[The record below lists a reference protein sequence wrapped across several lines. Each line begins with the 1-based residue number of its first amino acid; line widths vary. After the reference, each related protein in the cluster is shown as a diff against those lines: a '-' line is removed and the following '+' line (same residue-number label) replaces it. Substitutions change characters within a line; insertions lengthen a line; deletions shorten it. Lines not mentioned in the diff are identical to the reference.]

1 MRSQLLTA
9 ALALAT
15 ASAVAQPRL
24 STEQRLEL
32 LERRASSIS
41 DMTLQI
47 QALRQEN
54 QQLRGQ
60 LEEQQHRLNGL
71 ERKQRDLYL
80 DIDQRLSTLQAGAPP
95 SAAPPT
101 ATEGGSAV
109 AAEGNGSAVPP
120 PAAPVD
126 PVAEQA
132 AYDAAYDLL
141 RPAQRR
147 YPEAIVAFNDF
158 LAKYPNGEF
167 APNARYWLAEAYY
180 VTNQNDQALT
190 AFRNVVEKDPAS
202 PKARGA
208 WLKIGY
214 LLHATGKPD
223 EARKVLEQVVKD
235 YPGSAE
241 AGMAQQRLDR
251 IASERR

>member
-1 MRSQLLTA
+1 MRSQLLLA
-9 ALALAT
+9 ALVLAT
-15 ASAVAQPRL
+15 ASAVAQPRP

-32 LERRASSIS
+32 LERRTSTIS
-41 DMTLQI
+41 ELTLQL
-47 QALRQEN
+47 QALRREN

-80 DIDQRLSTLQAGAPP
+80 DIDQRLSAMQSGAPTKRP
-95 SAAPPT
+95 ASPTDTTAAPDDQVQT
-101 ATEGGSAV
+101 V
-109 AAEGNGSAVPP
+109 ADVAPP
-120 PAAPVD
+120 PGPVD

-147 YPEAIVAFNDF
+147 YPEAIDAFNKF
-158 LAKYPNGEF
+158 LAKYPNGEL

-180 VTNQNDQALT
+180 VTNQNEQALT

-214 LLHATGKPD
+214 LLHVTGETD
-223 EARKVLEQVVKD
+223 EARQVLQQVIKN

-241 AGMAQQRLDR
+241 AGMARQRLDR